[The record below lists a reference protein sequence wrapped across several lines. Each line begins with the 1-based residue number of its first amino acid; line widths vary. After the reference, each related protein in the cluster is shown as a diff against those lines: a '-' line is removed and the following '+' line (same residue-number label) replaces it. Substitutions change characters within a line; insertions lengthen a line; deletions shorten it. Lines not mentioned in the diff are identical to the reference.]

1 MCQAPKQLRLNI
13 FYDGSFTK
21 PMSVKASGGSS
32 VARPQLYQT
41 LAVATISQAEQQD
54 RFLGSGELN
63 ELASYF
69 ASGAKRLEIAQILT
83 ENSEIIVS
91 RAANRIFVGGS
102 PMAFLEKPKEP
113 ELALVDA
120 GRTLKEGMKL
130 GTVTYVE
137 TRGGFLENLRSIFN
151 TSPSGPVPPGFRP
164 INVSRYGPGNMAKS
178 LRDLSWF
185 LRYATYAIVAGEPN
199 IIIVNTRGLRE
210 IIENACSGEATLVAL
225 QEIKAASLSYFR
237 KDAEATEIVSQYMD
251 VLITEFKA
259 PTPSNKLRQRPSGD
273 QQGLQLPQIYFSSAE
288 RRPKFVMKPGLS
300 AGEKTEVLKAAYR
313 QIFERDITRAYS
325 LSISDLES
333 KVKNGDI
340 SIKEFVRRLAKSPLY
355 QKQFYQPFINSRVI
369 ELAFRHILGRGPSSR
384 EEVQKYFSIISQ
396 GGLAA
401 LVDALVDSEE
411 YGDYFGEET
420 VPYIRGLGQE
430 AQECRNWGPQQD
442 LFNYS
447 APFRK
452 VPQFI
457 TTFAAYERPL
467 PDQHPYGS
475 GNDPLE
481 IQFGAI
487 FPKET
492 RNPSSRPAP
501 FGKDTK
507 RILIH
512 QGPGINNQNSN
523 PQARGEAPGSLGPK
537 VFKLDQ
543 LPGTIGKK
551 AVKGASVKFSE
562 SSTQA
567 LIRATYLQVF
577 GRDVYEGQ
585 RLKVAEIKLEN
596 GEISVREFVRELAK
610 SDLFRQLYW
619 TSLYVCKAIEY
630 IHRRLLGRP
639 TYGRQENNKYFD
651 IAAKKGFYAVVDAI
665 IDSLEY
671 NEAFGED
678 TVPYERY
685 LTPNGLA
692 LRNLRVGTIREDVG
706 AKVQKQETP
715 RFVELG
721 TAKENRT
728 EPDIEFRINQ
738 GVTKQREQ
746 TRIFKLVAGRSD
758 AVSVQTVIRASYR
771 QIFERDIAPY
781 ISGNEFTELE
791 SKLANR
797 EITVKEFIEGL
808 GNSSLYLKEFYTPY
822 PNTKVIELGTKHF
835 LGRAP
840 IDQAEIRKYNQIL
853 ATQGL
858 RTFISVLV
866 GSTEYGQVFGED
878 TVPYRR
884 FPTLPAANFP
894 NTEKLY
900 NQLTKQ
906 NDDLVVP
913 SFKTVKP
920 RFDATKAPML
930 AKAIADLAAQERQI
944 DRTQPLFVELG
955 RSFSNGRGQSVEVGV
970 GTSRRKPA
978 RIYRLTDG
986 TNQPERQLVIN
997 AIYTQVL
1004 DVFSGQIPDYYRRSE
1019 LDSKLRNSEI
1029 TVREFVRELASS
1041 DIYRQRFYTPYP
1053 NTKVIE
1059 FLFRHLLGRAPA
1071 TQGEIRQYNK
1081 LLADKG
1087 LRAAVEAIVDSP
1099 EYTRYFGEDVVPY
1112 QRFPSLPAGNYL
1124 GSVQAAA
1131 DLVKQSWS
1139 SLSPSVLAGYSR
1151 EG

>member
-1 MCQAPKQLRLNI
+1 MA
-13 FYDGSFTK
+13 G
-21 PMSVKASGGSS
+21 A
-32 VARPQLYQT
+32 
-41 LAVATISQAEQQD
+41 AV
-54 RFLGSGELN
+54 G
-63 ELASYF
+63 
-69 ASGAKRLEIAQILT
+69 
-83 ENSEIIVS
+83 
-91 RAANRIFVGGS
+91 
-102 PMAFLEKPKEP
+102 
-113 ELALVDA
+113 A
-120 GRTLKEGMKL
+120 GRDVTEGMKL

-137 TRGGFLENLRSIFN
+137 SRGGFLENLRSIFN
-151 TSPSGPVPPGFRP
+151 TSPSGPTPPGFRP
-164 INVSRYGPGNMAKS
+164 INVSRYGPSNMAKS

-185 LRYATYAIVAGEPN
+185 LRYATYAIVAGDPN
-199 IIIVNTRGLRE
+199 IIAVNTRGLRE
-210 IIENACSGEATLVAL
+210 IIENACSGEATIVAL

-237 KDAEATEIVSQYMD
+237 RDPEATDIVTQYMD
-251 VLITEFKA
+251 VLLTEFKA
-259 PTPSNKLRQRPSGD
+259 PTPSTKLRQRPSGD
-273 QQGLQLPQIYFSSAE
+273 QQGLQLPQIYFNAAE

-300 AGEKTEVLKAAYR
+300 ASEKTEVVKAAYR

-340 SIKEFVRRLAKSPLY
+340 SMKEFVRRLAKSPLY

-384 EEVQKYFSIISQ
+384 EEVQKYFSIISN
-396 GGLAA
+396 GGLPK
-401 LVDALVDSEE
+401 LVDALVDSDE
-411 YGDYFGEET
+411 YSDYFGEET

-457 TTFAAYERPL
+457 TTFAAYEQPL

-501 FGKDTK
+501 FGKDTR

-512 QGPGINNQNSN
+512 QGPGINNQLSN
-523 PQARGEAPGSLGPK
+523 PSARGVAPGTLGPK

-551 AVKGASVKFSE
+551 APKGVSVKFSE

-567 LIRATYLQVF
+567 VIRAIYLQVI

-585 RLKVAEIKLEN
+585 RLKVQEIKLEN
-596 GEISVREFVRELAK
+596 GEISVREFVRALAK
-610 SDLFRQLYW
+610 SDLFRKLYW
-619 TSLYVCKAIEY
+619 TPLYVCKAIEY

-651 IAAKKGFYAVVDAI
+651 IASKKGFYGVVDAI
-665 IDSLEY
+665 LDTPEY
-671 NEAFGED
+671 SEAFGED

-685 LTPNGLA
+685 LTPGGVS
-692 LRNLRVGTIREDVG
+692 LRQLRVGTIREDVV
-706 AKVQKQETP
+706 ATKVDKQETP

-721 TAKENRT
+721 AVSQNRT
-728 EPDIEFRINQ
+728 EPDIQFRVNQ
-738 GVTKQREQ
+738 GVSKQREQ
-746 TRIFKLVAGRSD
+746 TKVFKLVANTVD
-758 AVSVQTVIRASYR
+758 KVAVQTVISAAYR

-781 ISGNEFTELE
+781 IVKNEFTVLE
-791 SKLANR
+791 SKLGNG

-808 GNSSLYLKEFYTPY
+808 GYSNLYLKEFYTPY

-858 RTFISVLV
+858 KAFIAALLNSA
-866 GSTEYGQVFGED
+866 EYRQVFGED

-906 NDDLVVP
+906 NDDVVVP
-913 SFKTVKP
+913 SFKPVKARIESANTP
-920 RFDATKAPML
+920 IL
-930 AKAIADLAAQERQI
+930 AKAIADLAAQARQI
-944 DRTQPLFVELG
+944 DKTKPLFIELG
-955 RSFSNGRGQSVEVGV
+955 RSYNDGRGQSVEVGV

-978 RIYRLTDG
+978 RIYRFTEG
-986 TNQPERQLVIN
+986 SSQAERQTVIN
-997 AIYTQVL
+997 AAYCQVL
-1004 DVFSGQIPDYYRRSE
+1004 DVFSGQVPDYYRRSE
-1019 LDSKLRNSEI
+1019 LDSRLRNGEI
-1029 TVREFVRELASS
+1029 SVREFVRELASS
-1041 DIYRQRFYTPYP
+1041 EIYRKRFYTPYP

-1059 FLFRHLLGRAPA
+1059 YLFRHLLGRAPA

-1081 LLADKG
+1081 LLADSG

-1099 EYTRYFGEDVVPY
+1099 EYARYFGEDVVPY
-1112 QRFPSLPAGNYL
+1112 PRFPSLPAGNYL

-1139 SLSPSVLAGYSR
+1139 SLSPSVLTGRPSDR
-1151 EG
+1151 

>member
-1 MCQAPKQLRLNI
+1 
-13 FYDGSFTK
+13 
-21 PMSVKASGGSS
+21 MSVKASGGSS

-41 LAVATISQAEQQD
+41 LAVATITQAEQQD
-54 RFLGSGELN
+54 RFLGRGELD

-69 ASGAKRLEIAQILT
+69 ASGAKRLEIAQLLT

-102 PMAFLEKPKEP
+102 PMAFLEKPREP
-113 ELALVDA
+113 ELAMATVGGGGDV
-120 GRTLKEGMKL
+120 RESMKL

-151 TSPSGPVPPGFRP
+151 TSPSGPTPPGFRP
-164 INVSRYGPGNMAKS
+164 INIARYGPSNMAKS

-185 LRYATYAIVAGEPN
+185 LRYATYAIVAGDPN
-199 IIIVNTRGLRE
+199 IIVVNTRGLRE
-210 IIENACSGEATLVAL
+210 IIENACSGEATIVAL
-225 QEIKAASLSYFR
+225 QEIKSASLSYFR
-237 KDAEATEIVSQYMD
+237 KDPEATEIVSQYMD

-273 QQGLQLPQIYFSSAE
+273 QQGLQLPQIYFSAAE
-288 RRPKFVMKPGLS
+288 RRPKFVMKTGLS
-300 AGEKTEVLKAAYR
+300 ATEKNEVVKAAYR

-340 SIKEFVRRLAKSPLY
+340 SMKEFVRRLAKSPLY

-384 EEVQKYFSIISQ
+384 EEVQKYFSIISN
-396 GGLAA
+396 GGLPA
-401 LVDALVDSEE
+401 LVDALVDSAE
-411 YGDYFGEET
+411 YSDYFGEET
-420 VPYIRGLGQE
+420 VPYLRGLGQE

-457 TTFAAYERPL
+457 TTFAAYDRPL

-492 RNPSSRPAP
+492 RNPSTSPAP
-501 FGKDTK
+501 FGKDTR

-512 QGPGINNQNSN
+512 QGPGINNQVSN
-523 PQARGEAPGSLGPK
+523 PGARGLAPGSLGPK

-543 LPGTIGKK
+543 LPGTIGRK
-551 AVKGASVKFSE
+551 AAKGASVKFSE

-567 LIRATYLQVF
+567 VIRATYLQVF

-585 RLKVAEIKLEN
+585 RLKVQEIKLEN
-596 GEISVREFVRELAK
+596 GEISVRDFVRALAK
-610 SDLFRQLYW
+610 SDLFRKLYW
-619 TSLYVCKAIEY
+619 TPFYVCKAIEY

-651 IAAKKGFYAVVDAI
+651 IASKKGLYAVVDAI
-665 IDSLEY
+665 LDSVEY

-685 LTPNGLA
+685 LTPAGVS
-692 LRNLRVGTIREDVG
+692 LRQLRVGSIREDV
-706 AKVQKQETP
+706 ANVEKQETP

-721 TAKENRT
+721 TVKENRT
-728 EPDIEFRINQ
+728 QPDIDFRINQ

-746 TRIFKLVAGRSD
+746 TKVFKQVAGKND
-758 AVSVQTVIRASYR
+758 KAAVKTLINAAYR

-781 ISGNEFTELE
+781 IAQNEFSAWE
-791 SKLANR
+791 SKLGNG

-808 GNSSLYLKEFYTPY
+808 GYSNLYLKEFYTPY

-853 ATQGL
+853 ATQGI
-858 RTFISVLV
+858 RAFINALV
-866 GSTEYGQVFGED
+866 NSQEYSEVFGED

-894 NTEKLY
+894 NTQKLY

-906 NDDLVVP
+906 NNDVVIP
-913 SFKTVKP
+913 SFKPVQA
-920 RFDATKAPML
+920 RMESTKTPIL
-930 AKAIADLAAQERQI
+930 AKAIADLAAQARQM
-944 DRTQPLFVELG
+944 DKTKPLFIELG
-955 RSFSNGRGQSVEVGV
+955 RSFNDGRGQSVEVGV
-970 GTSRRKPA
+970 GTTRRKPA

-986 TNQPERQLVIN
+986 IGQAEKQLVIN
-997 AIYTQVL
+997 AIYRQVL
-1004 DVFSGQIPDYYRRSE
+1004 DVFSGQVPDYYRRTE
-1019 LDSKLRNSEI
+1019 LDSKLRNGEI
-1029 TVREFVRELASS
+1029 SVREFVRELASS
-1041 DIYRQRFYTPYP
+1041 EIYRKRFYTPYP

-1059 FLFRHLLGRAPA
+1059 YLFRHLLGRAPA

-1081 LLADKG
+1081 LLADSG

-1099 EYTRYFGEDVVPY
+1099 EYSRYFGEDVVPY
-1112 QRFPSLPAGNYL
+1112 PRFPSLPAGNYL

-1139 SLSPSVLAGYSR
+1139 SLSPSTLTGR
-1151 EG
+1151 PGDR